1 MGFSG
6 LPGDP
11 YDIAMSRAR
20 AASAALHRAA
30 DRLAAARNDGRT
42 IDTDELLHQLNEDL
56 SR

>member
-11 YDIAMSRAR
+11 YDIAMTRAR

-30 DRLAAARNDGRT
+30 DGLAAARNEDRT
-42 IDTDELLHQLNEDL
+42 IDIDELLHQLSEDL